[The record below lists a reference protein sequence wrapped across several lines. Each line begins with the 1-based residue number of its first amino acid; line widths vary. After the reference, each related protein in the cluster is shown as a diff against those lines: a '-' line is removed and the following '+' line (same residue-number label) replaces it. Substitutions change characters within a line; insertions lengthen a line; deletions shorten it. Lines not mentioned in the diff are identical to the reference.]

1 MKTTEELRLSYDCA
15 GVDWGNI
22 SAILQEVG
30 MAFYSPNIHQQA
42 FEASYVKVFIYS
54 GNQLVG
60 FGRAISDGF
69 YQAAIYDVAVIP
81 AFQKKGIGSFI
92 LKSLINQL
100 SGCNILLYATP
111 GVEQFYTELGFRQ
124 MKTGMALFTATELM
138 KQKGFTV

>member
-15 GVDWGNI
+15 GVDWEKI
-22 SAILQEVG
+22 SAILKEVG
-30 MAFYSPNIHQQA
+30 MAFYEPNIHKQA
-42 FEASYVKVFIYS
+42 FEASYIKVFIYS
-54 GNQLVG
+54 NNQLVG

-111 GVEQFYTELGFRQ
+111 GVEPFYTELGFRS
-124 MKTGMALFTATELM
+124 MKTGMALFTASELM
-138 KQKGFTV
+138 QKKRFIE